1 MFYDEEEYFILN
13 SKKDGKVVVQ
23 GSVYFIETT
32 SKKGRF
38 CLSAHLYN
46 GIKGKTPPPKKGCTE
61 TPISTFSFDEL
72 EVNRQYVPFKYLACD
87 APEVAEDWQ
96 DVIDDFSKRD
106 YLSQHLS

>member
-1 MFYDEEEYFILN
+1 MFCDEDDYFILN

-38 CLSAHLYN
+38 CLSTHLYN
-46 GIKGKTPPPKKGCTE
+46 GIKGKNTLVKKSATE
-61 TPISTFSFDEL
+61 APLSAFSFS
-72 EVNRQYVPFKYLACD
+72 EVEVCRQYVPFKYLACD
-87 APEVAEDWQ
+87 TPDVADAWQ